1 MSYHEFLAYL
11 YDHEATRDLAV
22 ALVDATQHTA
32 RLSEAL
38 HTLLQPH
45 DLVDHP
51 EAQPLTGQGAK
62 IEFEHVAFTA
72 GQLRQLH
79 ACGATFFGAVFTR
92 RRDRQRAA

>member
-1 MSYHEFLAYL
+1 AGQATNGQVVLVCTLGIRILA
-11 YDHEATRDLAV
+11 ATRDLAV

-51 EAQPLTGQGAK
+51 EAKDLAGHGAR
-62 IEFEHVAFTA
+62 IEFEHVAFSYP
-72 GQLRQLH
+72 
-79 ACGATFFGAVFTR
+79 
-92 RRDRQRAA
+92 